1 MLLGSHVAIP
11 GLSCSSYLIPDWE
24 FTNAT
29 GAAVKKKK
37 RKKKKVTEKKEGG
50 YLKHPL
56 RSLQGEK
63 DLNCDPSNSYLNTAD
78 RLRCSKQGQL
88 AEEDT
93 RDSQGNITTKILKV
107 GIVTNIISKH
117 LRES

>member
-1 MLLGSHVAIP
+1 M
-11 GLSCSSYLIPDWE
+11 
-24 FTNAT
+24 
-29 GAAVKKKK
+29 KKKK
-37 RKKKKVTEKKEGG
+37 RKVTEKKEGG